1 MNSRLVDSLIDLIE
15 SLDREEYI
23 LLQQRL
29 SERIIQKHPDI
40 CSGYARIRNT
50 RKFMIQLLREK
61 GYDLLTSQEA
71 GQAKKSNQSRKSLNS
86 DQIRD
91 VNRKLGREVLLIQ
104 RSLERS
110 GMMGNYHVPF

>member
-1 MNSRLVDSLIDLIE
+1 MNSRLVDSLIELIE

-50 RKFMIQLLREK
+50 RIPVWSLVSFHQQGANEQELLEN
-61 GYDLLTSQEA
+61 YPDLTPNDLTAAWLYYQKNAAEI
-71 GQAKKSNQSRKSLNS
+71 
-86 DQIRD
+86 DQIINQED
-91 VNRKLGREVLLIQ
+91 EL
-104 RSLERS
+104 
-110 GMMGNYHVPF
+110 

>member
-50 RKFMIQLLREK
+50 RIPVWSLVSFYQQGANEQELLEN
-61 GYDLLTSQEA
+61 YPDLTPNDLTAAWLYYQKNPTEI
-71 GQAKKSNQSRKSLNS
+71 
-86 DQIRD
+86 DQIINQED
-91 VNRKLGREVLLIQ
+91 EL
-104 RSLERS
+104 
-110 GMMGNYHVPF
+110 

>member
-50 RKFMIQLLREK
+50 RIPVWSLVSFYQQGANEKELLEN
-61 GYDLLTSQEA
+61 YPDLTPNDLTAAWLYYQKNPAEI
-71 GQAKKSNQSRKSLNS
+71 
-86 DQIRD
+86 DQIINQED
-91 VNRKLGREVLLIQ
+91 EL
-104 RSLERS
+104 
-110 GMMGNYHVPF
+110 